1 MSNYIVWTE
10 AERAFV
16 RDNTGKM
23 PVREMAKVLQHSP
36 SSVMAE
42 IRRMRASGEEIA
54 PSASRRVF
62 AGTKLWTPERLAY
75 LKEHRE
81 DSDEDVAAVLGCAP
95 SSVARQREIFRHQEQ
110 REYYRRAQREA
121 RAQQLALRK
130 AMMTVRP
137 GDRVR
142 VPDDDLR
149 MVEAVVLWVHPKARY
164 VLVRRG
170 ITRVCYWPEE
180 VLRR

>member
-1 MSNYIVWTE
+1 MSNYIIWTE
-10 AERAFV
+10 ADRAFL
-16 RDNTGKM
+16 RDNTGNM
-23 PVREMAKVLQHSP
+23 PVREMARVLQRSP
-36 SSVMAE
+36 TAVMSE
-42 IRRMRASGEEIA
+42 IKKMRDAGEEIA
-54 PSASRRVF
+54 PSTSRRVF

-121 RAQQLALRK
+121 HAQQLALRQ

-137 GDRVR
+137 GDCVR

>member
-1 MSNYIVWTE
+1 MGNYIVWTE
-10 AERAFV
+10 ADRAFL
-16 RDNTGKM
+16 RDNTGNM
-23 PVREMAKVLQHSP
+23 PVREMARVLQRSP
-36 SSVMAE
+36 TAVMSE
-42 IRRMRASGEEIA
+42 IKKMRDAGEEIA

-81 DSDEDVAAVLGCAP
+81 DSDEDIAAALGCAP
-95 SSVARQREIFRHQEQ
+95 SSIARQREILRHQEQ
-110 REYYRRAQREA
+110 REYYRKAQREA
-121 RAQQLALRK
+121 RAQQLALRQ